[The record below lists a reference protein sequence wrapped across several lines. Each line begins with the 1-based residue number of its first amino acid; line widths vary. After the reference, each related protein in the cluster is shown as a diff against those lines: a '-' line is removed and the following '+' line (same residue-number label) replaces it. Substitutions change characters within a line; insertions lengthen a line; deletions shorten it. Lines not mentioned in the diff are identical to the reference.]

1 MNWEKTILQDMKWNG
16 EITNKEQKQKLA
28 LELAKKANDGDV
40 IGFGSGSTSF
50 LTVLKIAEKIKEEN
64 IRIIA
69 IPTSYEIKMLCNYL
83 EIPTVTILEKK
94 PDWSFDGVDEID
106 KNNWMIKGRGAAM
119 FKEKLNIL
127 NSPTNYILIDQTKFV
142 KELGEKHPVP
152 VEVFPQALE
161 YVSRKLEEL
170 GATETI
176 FRGMTENQ
184 NAILDVRFEKI
195 DNKLETKIKNITG
208 VIESGLFMGY
218 NVEIISL

>member
-1 MNWEKTILQDMKWNG
+1 MDIDKISRKEEKIKLGKKIAERVKD
-16 EITNKEQKQKLA
+16 EQT
-28 LELAKKANDGDV
+28 
-40 IGFGSGSTSF
+40 IGFGSGSTSY
-50 LTVLKIAEKIKEEN
+50 LTAIEIGKKVEKEHLH
-64 IRIIA
+64 IIA
-69 IPTSYEIKMLCNYL
+69 IPTSKEIENVCKQYKIQIGNLVENK
-83 EIPTVTILEKK
+83 I
-94 PDWSFDGVDEID
+94 DWAFDGADEVDPD
-106 KNNWMIKGRGAAM
+106 NNMIKGMGAAM

-127 NSPTNYILIDQTKFV
+127 NSPINYILIDQTKFV

-195 DNKLETKIKNITG
+195 DNKLEAKIKNITG

>member
-1 MNWEKTILQDMKWNG
+1 MDIDKISRKEEKI
-16 EITNKEQKQKLA
+16 KLG
-28 LELAKKANDGDV
+28 KKIAERDKDGQT
-40 IGFGSGSTSF
+40 IGFGSGSTSY
-50 LTVLKIAEKIKEEN
+50 LTAIEIGKKVEKEHLH
-64 IRIIA
+64 IIA
-69 IPTSYEIKMLCNYL
+69 IPTSKEIENVCKQYKIQIGNLVENK
-83 EIPTVTILEKK
+83 I
-94 PDWSFDGVDEID
+94 DWAFDGADEVDPD
-106 KNNWMIKGRGAAM
+106 NNMIKGMGAAM

-127 NSPTNYILIDQTKFV
+127 NSPINYILIDQTKFV

-195 DNKLETKIKNITG
+195 DNKLEAKIKNITG

>member
-1 MNWEKTILQDMKWNG
+1 MDIDKISRKEEKI
-16 EITNKEQKQKLA
+16 KLG
-28 LELAKKANDGDV
+28 KKIAERVKDGQT
-40 IGFGSGSTSF
+40 IGFGSGSTSY
-50 LTVLKIAEKIKEEN
+50 LTAIEIGKKVEKEHLH
-64 IRIIA
+64 IIA
-69 IPTSYEIKMLCNYL
+69 IPTSKEIENVCKQYKIQIGNLVENK
-83 EIPTVTILEKK
+83 I
-94 PDWSFDGVDEID
+94 DWAFDGADEVDPD
-106 KNNWMIKGRGAAM
+106 NNMIKGMGAAM

-127 NSPTNYILIDQTKFV
+127 NSPINYILIDQTKFV

-195 DNKLETKIKNITG
+195 DNKLEAKIKNITG
-208 VIESGLFMGY
+208 VIESGLFMRY

>member
-1 MNWEKTILQDMKWNG
+1 MLFRSSYLTAIEIGKKVEKEHLH
-16 EITNKEQKQKLA
+16 
-28 LELAKKANDGDV
+28 
-40 IGFGSGSTSF
+40 
-50 LTVLKIAEKIKEEN
+50 
-64 IRIIA
+64 IIA
-69 IPTSYEIKMLCNYL
+69 IPTSKEIENVCKQYKIQIGNLVENK
-83 EIPTVTILEKK
+83 I
-94 PDWSFDGVDEID
+94 DWSFDGADEVDPD
-106 KNNWMIKGRGAAM
+106 NNMIKGMGAAM

-127 NSPTNYILIDQTKFV
+127 NSPINYILIDQTKFV

-195 DNKLETKIKNITG
+195 DNKLEAKIKNITG

>member
-1 MNWEKTILQDMKWNG
+1 MDIDKISRKEEKI
-16 EITNKEQKQKLA
+16 KLG
-28 LELAKKANDGDV
+28 KKIAERVKDGQT
-40 IGFGSGSTSF
+40 IGFGSGSTSY
-50 LTVLKIAEKIKEEN
+50 LTAIEIGKKVEKEHLH
-64 IRIIA
+64 IIA
-69 IPTSYEIKMLCNYL
+69 IPTSKEIENVCKQYKIQIGNLVENK
-83 EIPTVTILEKK
+83 I
-94 PDWSFDGVDEID
+94 DWAFDGADEVDPD
-106 KNNWMIKGRGAAM
+106 NNMIKGMGAAM

-127 NSPTNYILIDQTKFV
+127 NSPINYILIDQTKFV

-195 DNKLETKIKNITG
+195 DNKLEAKIKNITG
-208 VIESGLFMGY
+208 IIESGLFMGY

>member
-1 MNWEKTILQDMKWNG
+1 MDIDKISRKEEKI
-16 EITNKEQKQKLA
+16 KLG
-28 LELAKKANDGDV
+28 KKIAERVKDGQT
-40 IGFGSGSTSF
+40 IGFGSGSTSY
-50 LTVLKIAEKIKEEN
+50 LTAIEIGKKVEKEHLH
-64 IRIIA
+64 IIA
-69 IPTSYEIKMLCNYL
+69 IPTSKEIENVCKQYKIQIGNLVENK
-83 EIPTVTILEKK
+83 I
-94 PDWSFDGVDEID
+94 DWAFDGADEVDPD
-106 KNNWMIKGRGAAM
+106 NNMIKGMGAAM

-127 NSPTNYILIDQTKFV
+127 NSSINYILIDQTKFV

-195 DNKLETKIKNITG
+195 DNKLEAKIKNITG

>member
-1 MNWEKTILQDMKWNG
+1 MDIDKIPRKEEKI
-16 EITNKEQKQKLA
+16 KLG
-28 LELAKKANDGDV
+28 KKIAERVKDGQT
-40 IGFGSGSTSF
+40 IGFGSGSTSY
-50 LTVLKIAEKIKEEN
+50 LTAIEIGKKVEKEHLH
-64 IRIIA
+64 IIA
-69 IPTSYEIKMLCNYL
+69 IPTSKEIENVCKQYKIQIGNLVENK
-83 EIPTVTILEKK
+83 I
-94 PDWSFDGVDEID
+94 DWAFDGADEVDPD
-106 KNNWMIKGRGAAM
+106 NNMIKGMGAAM

-127 NSPTNYILIDQTKFV
+127 NSPINYILIDQTKFV

-195 DNKLETKIKNITG
+195 DNKLEAKIKNITG

>member
-1 MNWEKTILQDMKWNG
+1 MDIDKISRKEEKI
-16 EITNKEQKQKLA
+16 KLG
-28 LELAKKANDGDV
+28 KKIAERVKDGQT
-40 IGFGSGSTSF
+40 IGFGSGSTSY
-50 LTVLKIAEKIKEEN
+50 LTAIEIGKKVEKEHLH
-64 IRIIA
+64 IIA
-69 IPTSYEIKMLCNYL
+69 IPTSKEIENVCKQYKIQIGNLVENK
-83 EIPTVTILEKK
+83 I
-94 PDWSFDGVDEID
+94 DWAFDGADEVDPD
-106 KNNWMIKGRGAAM
+106 NNMIKGMGAAM

-127 NSPTNYILIDQTKFV
+127 NSPINYIVIDQTKFV

-195 DNKLETKIKNITG
+195 DNKLEAKIKNITG
-208 VIESGLFMGY
+208 VIESGLFIGY

>member
-1 MNWEKTILQDMKWNG
+1 MDIDKISRKEEKI
-16 EITNKEQKQKLA
+16 KLG
-28 LELAKKANDGDV
+28 KKIAERVKDGQT
-40 IGFGSGSTSF
+40 IGFGSGSTSY
-50 LTVLKIAEKIKEEN
+50 LTAIEIGKKVEKEHLH
-64 IRIIA
+64 IIA
-69 IPTSYEIKMLCNYL
+69 IPTSKEIENVCKQYKIQIGNLVENK
-83 EIPTVTILEKK
+83 I
-94 PDWSFDGVDEID
+94 DWAFDGADEVDPD
-106 KNNWMIKGRGAAM
+106 NNMIKGMGAAM

-127 NSPTNYILIDQTKFV
+127 NSPINYILIDQTKFV

-195 DNKLETKIKNITG
+195 DNMLEAKIKNITG

>member
-1 MNWEKTILQDMKWNG
+1 MDIDKISRKEEKIKLGKKIAERVKNG
-16 EITNKEQKQKLA
+16 QT
-28 LELAKKANDGDV
+28 
-40 IGFGSGSTSF
+40 IGFGSGSTSY
-50 LTVLKIAEKIKEEN
+50 LTAIEIGKKVEKEHLH
-64 IRIIA
+64 IIA
-69 IPTSYEIKMLCNYL
+69 IPTSKEIENVCKQYKIQIGNLVENK
-83 EIPTVTILEKK
+83 I
-94 PDWSFDGVDEID
+94 DWAFDGADEVDPD
-106 KNNWMIKGRGAAM
+106 NNMIKGMGAAM

-127 NSPTNYILIDQTKFV
+127 NSPINYILIDQTKFV

-195 DNKLETKIKNITG
+195 DNKLEAKIKNITG

>member
-1 MNWEKTILQDMKWNG
+1 MDIDKISRKEEKI
-16 EITNKEQKQKLA
+16 KLG
-28 LELAKKANDGDV
+28 KKIAERVKDGQT
-40 IGFGSGSTSF
+40 IGFGSGSTSY
-50 LTVLKIAEKIKEEN
+50 LTAIEIGKKVEKEHLH
-64 IRIIA
+64 IIA
-69 IPTSYEIKMLCNYL
+69 IPTSKEIENVCKQYKIQIGNLVENK
-83 EIPTVTILEKK
+83 I
-94 PDWSFDGVDEID
+94 DWAFDGADEVDPD
-106 KNNWMIKGRGAAM
+106 NNMIKGMGAAM

-127 NSPTNYILIDQTKFV
+127 NSPINYILIDQTKFV

-195 DNKLETKIKNITG
+195 DNKLEAKIKNITG
-208 VIESGLFMGY
+208 VI
-218 NVEIISL
+218 

>member
-1 MNWEKTILQDMKWNG
+1 MDIDKISRKEEKI
-16 EITNKEQKQKLA
+16 KLG
-28 LELAKKANDGDV
+28 KKIAERVKDGQT
-40 IGFGSGSTSF
+40 IGFGSGSTSY
-50 LTVLKIAEKIKEEN
+50 LTAIEIGKKVEKEHLH
-64 IRIIA
+64 IIA
-69 IPTSYEIKMLCNYL
+69 IPTSKEIENVCKQYKIQIGNLVENK
-83 EIPTVTILEKK
+83 I
-94 PDWSFDGVDEID
+94 DWAFDGADEVDPD
-106 KNNWMIKGRGAAM
+106 NNMIKGMGAAM

-127 NSPTNYILIDQTKFV
+127 NSPINYILIDQTKFV

-184 NAILDVRFEKI
+184 NAILDVRFEQI
-195 DNKLETKIKNITG
+195 DNKLEAKIKNITG

>member
-1 MNWEKTILQDMKWNG
+1 MDIDKISRKEEKI
-16 EITNKEQKQKLA
+16 KLG
-28 LELAKKANDGDV
+28 KKIAERVKDGQT
-40 IGFGSGSTSF
+40 IGFGSGSTSY
-50 LTVLKIAEKIKEEN
+50 LTAIEIGKKVEKEHLH
-64 IRIIA
+64 IIA
-69 IPTSYEIKMLCNYL
+69 IPTSKEIENACKQYKIQIGNLVENK
-83 EIPTVTILEKK
+83 I
-94 PDWSFDGVDEID
+94 DWAFDGADEVDPD
-106 KNNWMIKGRGAAM
+106 NNMIKGMGAAM

-127 NSPTNYILIDQTKFV
+127 NSPINYILIDQTKFV

-195 DNKLETKIKNITG
+195 DNKLEAKIKNITG

>member
-1 MNWEKTILQDMKWNG
+1 MDIDKISRKEEKI
-16 EITNKEQKQKLA
+16 KLG
-28 LELAKKANDGDV
+28 KKIAERVKDGQT
-40 IGFGSGSTSF
+40 IGFGSGSTSY
-50 LTVLKIAEKIKEEN
+50 LTAIEIGKKVEKEHLH
-64 IRIIA
+64 IIA
-69 IPTSYEIKMLCNYL
+69 IPTSKEIENVCKQYKIQIGNLVENK
-83 EIPTVTILEKK
+83 I
-94 PDWSFDGVDEID
+94 DWSFDGADEVDPD
-106 KNNWMIKGRGAAM
+106 NNMIKGMGAAM

-127 NSPTNYILIDQTKFV
+127 NSPINYILIDQTKFV

-195 DNKLETKIKNITG
+195 DNKLEAKIKNITG

>member
-1 MNWEKTILQDMKWNG
+1 MDIDKISRKEEKI
-16 EITNKEQKQKLA
+16 KLG
-28 LELAKKANDGDV
+28 KKIAERVKDGQT
-40 IGFGSGSTSF
+40 IGFGSGSTSY
-50 LTVLKIAEKIKEEN
+50 LTAIEIGKKVEREHLH
-64 IRIIA
+64 IIA
-69 IPTSYEIKMLCNYL
+69 IPTSKEIENVCKQYKIQIGNLVENK
-83 EIPTVTILEKK
+83 I
-94 PDWSFDGVDEID
+94 DWAFDGADEVDPD
-106 KNNWMIKGRGAAM
+106 NNMIKGMGAAM

-127 NSPTNYILIDQTKFV
+127 NSPINYILIDQTKFV

-195 DNKLETKIKNITG
+195 DNKLEAKIKNITG
-208 VIESGLFMGY
+208 VIESGLFIGY

>member
-1 MNWEKTILQDMKWNG
+1 MDIDKISRKEEKI
-16 EITNKEQKQKLA
+16 KLG
-28 LELAKKANDGDV
+28 KKIAERVKDGQT
-40 IGFGSGSTSF
+40 IGFGSGSTSY
-50 LTVLKIAEKIKEEN
+50 LTAIEIGKKVEREHLH
-64 IRIIA
+64 IIA
-69 IPTSYEIKMLCNYL
+69 IPTSKEIENVCKQYKIQIGNLVENK
-83 EIPTVTILEKK
+83 I
-94 PDWSFDGVDEID
+94 DWAFDGADEVDPD
-106 KNNWMIKGRGAAM
+106 NNMIKGMGAAM

-127 NSPTNYILIDQTKFV
+127 NSPINYILIDQTKFV

-195 DNKLETKIKNITG
+195 DNKLEAKIKNITG

>member
-1 MNWEKTILQDMKWNG
+1 MDIDKISRKEEKI
-16 EITNKEQKQKLA
+16 KLG
-28 LELAKKANDGDV
+28 KKIAERVKDGQT
-40 IGFGSGSTSF
+40 IGFGSGSTSY
-50 LTVLKIAEKIKEEN
+50 LTAIEIGKKVEKEHLH
-64 IRIIA
+64 IIA
-69 IPTSYEIKMLCNYL
+69 IPTSKEIENVCKQYKIQIGNLVENK
-83 EIPTVTILEKK
+83 I
-94 PDWSFDGVDEID
+94 DWAFDGADEVDPD
-106 KNNWMIKGRGAAM
+106 NNMIKGMGAAM

-127 NSPTNYILIDQTKFV
+127 NSPINYILIDQTKFV

-170 GATETI
+170 GAAETI

-195 DNKLETKIKNITG
+195 DNKLEAKIKNITG

>member
-1 MNWEKTILQDMKWNG
+1 MDIDKISRKEEKI
-16 EITNKEQKQKLA
+16 KLG
-28 LELAKKANDGDV
+28 KKIAERVKDGQT
-40 IGFGSGSTSF
+40 IGFGSGSTSY
-50 LTVLKIAEKIKEEN
+50 LTAIEIGKKVEKEHLH
-64 IRIIA
+64 IIA
-69 IPTSYEIKMLCNYL
+69 IPTSKEIENVCKQYKIQIGNFV
-83 EIPTVTILEKK
+83 ENKI
-94 PDWSFDGVDEID
+94 DWAFDGADEVDPD
-106 KNNWMIKGRGAAM
+106 NNMIKGMGAAM

-127 NSPTNYILIDQTKFV
+127 NSPINYILIDQTKFV

-195 DNKLETKIKNITG
+195 DNKLEAKIKNITG

>member
-1 MNWEKTILQDMKWNG
+1 MDIDKISRKEEKI
-16 EITNKEQKQKLA
+16 KLG
-28 LELAKKANDGDV
+28 KKIAERVKDGQT
-40 IGFGSGSTSF
+40 IGFGSGSTSY
-50 LTVLKIAEKIKEEN
+50 LTAIEIGKKVEKEHLH
-64 IRIIA
+64 IIA
-69 IPTSYEIKMLCNYL
+69 IPTSKEIENVCKQYKIQIGNLVENK
-83 EIPTVTILEKK
+83 I
-94 PDWSFDGVDEID
+94 DWAFDGADEVDPD
-106 KNNWMIKGRGAAM
+106 NNMIKGMGAAM

-127 NSPTNYILIDQTKFV
+127 NSPINYILIDQTKFV

-184 NAILDVRFEKI
+184 NAMLDVRFEKI
-195 DNKLETKIKNITG
+195 DNKLEAKIKNITG

>member
-1 MNWEKTILQDMKWNG
+1 MDIDKISRKEEKI
-16 EITNKEQKQKLA
+16 
-28 LELAKKANDGDV
+28 ELGKKIAEKVKDGQT
-40 IGFGSGSTSF
+40 IGFGSGSTSY
-50 LTVLKIAEKIKEEN
+50 LTAIEIGKKVEKEHLH
-64 IRIIA
+64 IIA
-69 IPTSYEIKMLCNYL
+69 IPTSKEIENVCKQYKIQIGNLVENK
-83 EIPTVTILEKK
+83 I
-94 PDWSFDGVDEID
+94 DWAFDGADEVDPD
-106 KNNWMIKGRGAAM
+106 NNMIKGMGAAM

-195 DNKLETKIKNITG
+195 DNKLEAKIKKITG

>member
-1 MNWEKTILQDMKWNG
+1 MDIDKISRKEEKI
-16 EITNKEQKQKLA
+16 KLG
-28 LELAKKANDGDV
+28 KKIAERVKDGQT
-40 IGFGSGSTSF
+40 IGFGSGSTSY
-50 LTVLKIAEKIKEEN
+50 LTAIEIGKKVEKEHLH
-64 IRIIA
+64 IIA
-69 IPTSYEIKMLCNYL
+69 IPTSKEIENVCKQYKIQIGNLVENK
-83 EIPTVTILEKK
+83 I
-94 PDWSFDGVDEID
+94 DWAFDGADEVDPD
-106 KNNWMIKGRGAAM
+106 NNMIKGMGAAM

-127 NSPTNYILIDQTKFV
+127 NSPINYILIDQTKFV

-195 DNKLETKIKNITG
+195 NNKLEAKIKNITG

>member
-1 MNWEKTILQDMKWNG
+1 MDIDKISRKEEKI
-16 EITNKEQKQKLA
+16 KLG
-28 LELAKKANDGDV
+28 KKIAERVKDGQT
-40 IGFGSGSTSF
+40 IGFGSGSTSY
-50 LTVLKIAEKIKEEN
+50 LTAIEIGKKVEKEHLH
-64 IRIIA
+64 IIA
-69 IPTSYEIKMLCNYL
+69 IPTSKEIENVCKQYKIQIGNLVENK
-83 EIPTVTILEKK
+83 I
-94 PDWSFDGVDEID
+94 DWAFDGADEVDPD
-106 KNNWMIKGRGAAM
+106 NNMIKGMGAAM

-127 NSPTNYILIDQTKFV
+127 NSPINYILIDQTKFV
-142 KELGEKHPVP
+142 KKLGEKHPVP

-195 DNKLETKIKNITG
+195 DNKLEAKIKNITG

>member
-1 MNWEKTILQDMKWNG
+1 MDIDKISRKEEKI
-16 EITNKEQKQKLA
+16 KLG
-28 LELAKKANDGDV
+28 KKIAERVKDGQT
-40 IGFGSGSTSF
+40 IGFGSGSTSY
-50 LTVLKIAEKIKEEN
+50 LTAIEIGKKVEKEHLH
-64 IRIIA
+64 IIA
-69 IPTSYEIKMLCNYL
+69 IPTSKEIENVCRQYKIQIGNLVENK
-83 EIPTVTILEKK
+83 I
-94 PDWSFDGVDEID
+94 DWAFDGADEVDPD
-106 KNNWMIKGRGAAM
+106 NNMIKGMGAAM

-127 NSPTNYILIDQTKFV
+127 NSPINYILIDQTKFV

-161 YVSRKLEEL
+161 YVSRKLEEF

-195 DNKLETKIKNITG
+195 DNKLEAKIKNITG